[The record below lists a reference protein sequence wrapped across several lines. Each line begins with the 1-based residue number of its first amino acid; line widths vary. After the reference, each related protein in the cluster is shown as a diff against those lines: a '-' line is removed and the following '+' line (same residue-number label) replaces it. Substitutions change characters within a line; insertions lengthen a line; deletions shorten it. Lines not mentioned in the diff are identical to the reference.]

1 LISSA
6 DVWQQV
12 AQAILLNWSELDA
25 HPKGGP
31 VQALQM
37 LQKCG
42 DQQLKARIVAEKGK
56 DGENMLTALNAWRES
71 LFTD

>member
-1 LISSA
+1 M
-6 DVWQQV
+6 WQQV
-12 AQAILLNWSELDA
+12 AQAILLNWTALDL

-42 DQQLKARIVAEKGK
+42 DQQLKARIVGEKGK
-56 DGENMLTALNAWRES
+56 SGENMLEALSQFRNN
-71 LFTD
+71 LFNDSE